1 MGKGHP
7 PPPRAGRAGPG
18 PPNKQAFLVLE
29 KDSLWWSSA
38 LRYTR
43 SEPVFTFY
51 VIADGAGFGLVC
63 WGVFFP
69 ALPLRTRRRG
79 KGEAPRERGRTPRTL
94 RGGGGG
100 GGTGNRP
107 PAPLRRH
114 PSPSSPQ
121 AARATALPPPAGE
134 GGSARAR
141 RPPPPLC
148 RGAGGGAA
156 HCDVHAAPPRPAPAA
171 PLGPALPRERRGT
184 WRRRRRGGG
193 PGRAGRWAR
202 GGSEAA
208 GRPVGRPPPPPLP
221 QPLPPLSPSAF

>member
-63 WGVFFP
+63 WGFFFP

-100 GGTGNRP
+100 NGKPAAGPAAPPSIAVVASGGARHRS
-107 PAPLRRH
+107 PA
-114 PSPSSPQ
+114 
-121 AARATALPPPAGE
+121 
-134 GGSARAR
+134 
-141 RPPPPLC
+141 
-148 RGAGGGAA
+148 AGGGRRLRARAPPAA
-156 HCDVHAAPPRPAPAA
+156 SPLSWSRGRGRALRRPRGPAPPRPR
-171 PLGPALPRERRGT
+171 GPAGAGAAEGAQRNMEAAAARRGA
-184 WRRRRRGGG
+184 R
-193 PGRAGRWAR
+193 PGWAVGAGR
-202 GGSEAA
+202 
-208 GRPVGRPPPPPLP
+208 
-221 QPLPPLSPSAF
+221 